1 MADVQKIKALVDEKA
16 DKFVGVANQVWS
28 TPELGFKE
36 EKSAAAL
43 IAALESEGFKVTT
56 GLAGIPTAFVGVWGE
71 GHPAIGLLGEFDAL
85 PGLSQEAGNDVHTP
99 VCDGGN
105 GHGCGHNL
113 LGTGSLAA
121 AIAVK
126 EYLKG
131 SKKPGT
137 IIYFGCPAEEG
148 GSAKAFMARDG
159 VFKGV
164 DIALSWHPNQLN
176 SVWAFSTLANV
187 RIHYF
192 FKGVSA
198 HAGTSPHLGRSALD
212 AVELMSV
219 GCNYLREHVI
229 PEARIHYA
237 YIDAGG
243 SAPNVVQDHATVR
256 YEVRTPYVRD
266 LRDLFDRVVDVAR
279 GAALMTGT
287 TLEVELA
294 MAFTEYVP
302 NKALG
307 AIASEAMQ
315 EVGAPQWDEADFQ
328 LARQFLE
335 SYDPETRSA
344 VEAEIR
350 RTYGDRA
357 EAVLQRPLAT
367 DVIPFD
373 PAHIRLQ
380 AGSTDVG
387 DVGYAAP
394 TLNLLV
400 ATACVGNVGHSW
412 QMTAQACSPLAH
424 KGLLTAAQAMALSAV
439 RTMHCP
445 EAIAAAKAEVLAR
458 NGGKYTCPL
467 PDSVKPPLDT
477 Y

>member
-1 MADVQKIKALVDEKA
+1 
-16 DKFVGVANQVWS
+16 
-28 TPELGFKE
+28 
-36 EKSAAAL
+36 
-43 IAALESEGFKVTT
+43 
-56 GLAGIPTAFVGVWGE
+56 
-71 GHPAIGLLGEFDAL
+71 
-85 PGLSQEAGNDVHTP
+85 
-99 VCDGGN
+99 
-105 GHGCGHNL
+105 
-113 LGTGSLAA
+113 
-121 AIAVK
+121 
-126 EYLKG
+126 
-131 SKKPGT
+131 
-137 IIYFGCPAEEG
+137 
-148 GSAKAFMARDG
+148 
-159 VFKGV
+159 
-164 DIALSWHPNQLN
+164 
-176 SVWAFSTLANV
+176 
-187 RIHYF
+187 
-192 FKGVSA
+192 
-198 HAGTSPHLGRSALD
+198 
-212 AVELMSV
+212 
-219 GCNYLREHVI
+219 
-229 PEARIHYA
+229 
-237 YIDAGG
+237 
-243 SAPNVVQDHATVR
+243 
-256 YEVRTPYVRD
+256 
-266 LRDLFDRVVDVAR
+266 
-279 GAALMTGT
+279 MTGT

-412 QMTAQACSPLAH
+412 QMTAQACSPLHTRGCSPLPRPWRSPLCAPCTAPRP
-424 KGLLTAAQAMALSAV
+424 LPLPRQRCWPATAASTPARCPIRSSHLWIPIDADRTGSSFLSLS
-439 RTMHCP
+439 RP
-445 EAIAAAKAEVLAR
+445 I
-458 NGGKYTCPL
+458 
-467 PDSVKPPLDT
+467 
-477 Y
+477 